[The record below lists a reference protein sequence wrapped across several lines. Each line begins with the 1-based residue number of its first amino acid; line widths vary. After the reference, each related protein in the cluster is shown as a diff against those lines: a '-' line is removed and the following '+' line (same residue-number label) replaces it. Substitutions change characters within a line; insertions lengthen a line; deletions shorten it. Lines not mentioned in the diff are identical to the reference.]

1 MPDLA
6 TTTPSRP
13 PQVLAMSSIV
23 AHGHV
28 GLSAIVPVL
37 QRLDIEAIAVPTIV
51 LSNHPGHAFAH
62 ARRLDPANVI
72 SMLTAMDRN
81 GWLGDIDAI
90 LVGYL
95 PTAGHVHAA
104 AAAIDLIRS
113 RRGLNPLT
121 VMCDPVIGDD
131 PKGLYIEEDAAHAI
145 REVLVPRADIL
156 TPNRFEAS
164 WLSGIEVTGPETAE
178 CAARAISDRTVV
190 VTSTPVGPSRLANV
204 VTDRTGTR
212 LSIVERRNR
221 IPNGTGDAF
230 SALLLAEIARYCRDI
245 AAALANA
252 TGRIDAIAT
261 ASEGRSELAL
271 IGNAAAWV
279 NACPKA
285 VTDLQEFFTVTTK

>member
-6 TTTPSRP
+6 TTTPLRP
-13 PQVLAMSSIV
+13 PYVLAMSSIV

-37 QRLDIEAIAVPTIV
+37 QRLDIEVIAVPTVV

-62 ARRLDPANVI
+62 ARRLDPADVT
-72 SMLTAMDRN
+72 SMLTALDRN

-95 PTAGHVHAA
+95 PTAAHVHAA
-104 AAAIDLIRS
+104 AAAIDRIRS
-113 RRGLNPLT
+113 RRGSNPLT

-131 PKGLYIEEDAAHAI
+131 PKGLYIEEDAARTI
-145 REVLVPRADIL
+145 REILVPRADIL

-164 WLSGIEVTGPETAE
+164 WLSGIDVTDPATAE
-178 CAARAISDRTVV
+178 RASRAITDRTVV

-204 VTDRTGTR
+204 ATDRTGTR
-212 LSIVERRNR
+212 LSIVERRTR

-230 SALLLAEIARYCRDI
+230 SALLLAEIAHHGRDI
-245 AAALANA
+245 TEALANS
-252 TGRIDAIAT
+252 TGRIDAITT
-261 ASEGRSELAL
+261 ASAGCSELTL
-271 IGNAAAWV
+271 IGNAAAW
-279 NACPKA
+279 ADASPK
-285 VTDLQEFFTVTTK
+285 VVTTLQDISP